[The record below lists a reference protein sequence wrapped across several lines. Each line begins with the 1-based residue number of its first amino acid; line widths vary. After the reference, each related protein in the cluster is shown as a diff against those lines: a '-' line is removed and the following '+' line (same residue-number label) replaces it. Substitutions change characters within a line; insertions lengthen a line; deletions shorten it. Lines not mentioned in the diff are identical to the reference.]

1 MGPVIS
7 SSPTIGTSEMTSP
20 DVPAVSICI
29 PTFNYRRYLSD
40 ALSSSLSQTFRE
52 IEVLVVDN
60 CSDDGSME
68 LIEEFAR
75 CDPRVVAHRN
85 ERNIGMAGNFNRCLE
100 LARGRYVKFLCADD
114 ILEPGCV
121 EALVGGMEARDGVRL
136 AGCARHYFGEAGN
149 PSRRLGY
156 SRRKETLTGAQVLRD
171 CFYKGNLIGEP
182 TAVMFRRADV
192 GAGFDGSYL
201 QIFDMEYWLRLLK
214 EGWFSFVPEPLCGI
228 RQHPDTGTTENLRK
242 GRVSHD
248 KARLFG
254 VYAEAL
260 SAHSSLP
267 ERLLWD
273 GRMASSIAREGA
285 AGAQRSA
292 SDVLHAVYHPFLF
305 KALMLPVARAATA
318 LR

>member
-1 MGPVIS
+1 MGSGIS
-7 SSPTIGTSEMTSP
+7 ETTSP
-20 DVPAVSICI
+20 AAPTVSICI
-29 PTFNYRRYLSD
+29 PTYNYRHYLSD
-40 ALSSSLSQTFRE
+40 ALTSCLSQTFRD

-60 CSDDGSME
+60 CSNDGSME

-75 CDPRVVAHRN
+75 RDPRVVAHRN

-100 LARGRYVKFLCADD
+100 LARGRYLKFLCADD
-114 ILEPGCV
+114 TLEPGCV

-136 AGCARHYFGEAGN
+136 AACARRYFGEASSSGKKV
-149 PSRRLGY
+149 GY

-182 TAVMFRRADV
+182 TAVMFRRADA

-228 RQHPDTGTTENLRK
+228 RQHPETGTTGNLRTGK
-242 GRVSHD
+242 ISHD

-254 VYAEAL
+254 VYSETL
-260 SAHSSLP
+260 SPRSSLP

-273 GRMASSIAREGA
+273 GRMASSIAKEAA
-285 AGAQRSA
+285 AGAQLSA

-305 KALMLPVARAATA
+305 KTLMLPAARAAVA

>member
-1 MGPVIS
+1 
-7 SSPTIGTSEMTSP
+7 MTLQHA
-20 DVPAVSICI
+20 PAVSICI

-40 ALSSSLSQTFRE
+40 ALTSSLNQTFRD

-75 CDPRVVAHRN
+75 RDPRVVPHRN

-100 LARGRYVKFLCADD
+100 LARGRYIKFLCADD
-114 ILEPGCV
+114 VLEPGCV
-121 EALVGGMEARDGVRL
+121 EALVSSMEARADVRL
-136 AGCARHYFGEAGN
+136 AACTRHYFGEAG
-149 PSRRLGY
+149 RTGKKIGY
-156 SRRKETLTGAQVLRD
+156 SSRNATLAGAQVLRD

-182 TAVMFRRADV
+182 TAVMFRRADAA
-192 GAGFDGSYL
+192 AGFDGSYL
-201 QIFDMEYWLRLLK
+201 QIFDMEYWLRLLE
-214 EGWFSFVPEPLCGI
+214 EGWFSFVSEPLCGI
-228 RQHPDTGTTENLRK
+228 RQHPDTGSTGNLRAGK
-242 GRVSHD
+242 VSHD
-248 KARLFG
+248 KVRLFG
-254 VYAEAL
+254 VYADTL
-260 SAHSSLP
+260 SPLSSLP

-273 GRMASSIAREGA
+273 ARMASSITQESA

-305 KALMLPVARAATA
+305 KTLMLPAARVATA